1 MFFQDSGVIEQL
13 LPEAQCSVLSKVV
26 MGTAESQSL
35 VLENLSVSF
44 TSGEGDLCLGQRV
57 STSLVLRVVI
67 C

>member
-1 MFFQDSGVIEQL
+1 
-13 LPEAQCSVLSKVV
+13 

-35 VLENLSVSF
+35 VLENLSLSF
-44 TSGEGDLCLGQRV
+44 TSEEGDLCLGQHV